1 MTKWKRFLPF
11 VCETENQIQIP
22 PKKTHVCILQL
33 YRCIP
38 CIPCHNLPNSV
49 PQIQIRYL
57 LFVFA
62 SDKMLYFVKISQG
75 LCQTM
80 SQSDTSNQHCC
91 LRLFPRI
98 LDFCLKKDLKNRL
111 RMRGCLQQNPCFCTT
126 HNIIPKNFT
135 KVFNALLEYL
145 AWWLSFFFS
154 SKCMCRRCPVSHLS
168 HWIDLNWIEK
178 KKKRNESIKHRKKAA
193 HKPITFFVIK
203 CSP

>member
-22 PKKTHVCILQL
+22 PKKTHVCIVQL
-33 YRCIP
+33 YRCIS
-38 CIPCHNLPNSV
+38 CHNLPNAV

-111 RMRGCLQQNPCFCTT
+111 RMRGCVFATKSMLLY
-126 HNIIPKNFT
+126 NIIPKKIHKSFQR
-135 KVFNALLEYL
+135 VSRILGVVVV
-145 AWWLSFFFS
+145 FFFVVAMYVPS
-154 SKCMCRRCPVSHLS
+154 LPRITSLT
-168 HWIDLNWIEK
+168 LNWFELNWEEK
-178 KKKRNESIKHRKKAA
+178 KAKRVNKTSKKSGTQTDNL
-193 HKPITFFVIK
+193 F
-203 CSP
+203 CN

>member
-11 VCETENQIQIP
+11 VCETENQIQIL

-38 CIPCHNLPNSV
+38 CIPCHNLPNAV

-111 RMRGCLQQNPCFCTT
+111 RMRGCLQQNPCFCTI
-126 HNIIPKNFT
+126 HNIIPKYFT
-135 KVFNALLEYL
+135 KVFNALPEYL
-145 AWWLSFFFS
+145 VVVFFFVVAMYVPS
-154 SKCMCRRCPVSHLS
+154 LPRITSLT
-168 HWIDLNWIEK
+168 LNWFELNWEEK
-178 KKKRNESIKHRKKAA
+178 KAKRVNKTSKKSGTQTDNL
-193 HKPITFFVIK
+193 F
-203 CSP
+203 CN

>member
-22 PKKTHVCILQL
+22 PKKTHVCIVQL

-38 CIPCHNLPNSV
+38 CIPCHNLPNAV

-111 RMRGCLQQNPCFCTT
+111 RMRGCVFA
-126 HNIIPKNFT
+126 T
-135 KVFNALLEYL
+135 KSMLLYYTQHYSEKISQKFSTRFPNTWRGGCL
-145 AWWLSFFFS
+145 FF
-154 SKCMCRRCPVSHLS
+154 RRRDVCAVAAPYHISHIEL
-168 HWIDLNWIEK
+168 IWIEL
-178 KKKRNESIKHRKKAA
+178 RRKKSE
-193 HKPITFFVIK
+193 T
-203 CSP
+203 SQ

>member
-22 PKKTHVCILQL
+22 PKKTHVCIVQL

-38 CIPCHNLPNSV
+38 CIPCHNLPNAV

-126 HNIIPKNFT
+126 HNIIPKYFT
-135 KVFNALLEYL
+135 KVFNALPEYL
-145 AWWLSFFFS
+145 AWWLSLFVVAMYVPS
-154 SKCMCRRCPVSHLS
+154 LPRITSLT
-168 HWIDLNWIEK
+168 LNWFELNWEEK
-178 KKKRNESIKHRKKAA
+178 KAKRVNKTSKKSGTQTDNL
-193 HKPITFFVIK
+193 F
-203 CSP
+203 CN